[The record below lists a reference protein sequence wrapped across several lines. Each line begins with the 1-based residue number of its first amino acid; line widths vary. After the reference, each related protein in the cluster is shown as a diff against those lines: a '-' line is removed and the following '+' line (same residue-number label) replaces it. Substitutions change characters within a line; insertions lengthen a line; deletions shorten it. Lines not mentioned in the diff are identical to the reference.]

1 MESVKSTY
9 LGELRTRSVHIAS
22 GQEVVT
28 FGDPECTGTGENIS
42 PTDLLCTSLV
52 SCMLTVMAQAAKDR
66 GFSIEG
72 TEARMSKVMAMGP
85 DRLGEIMVDFIFPD
99 GRYDEKQKRT
109 LERAAMMGPVALSL
123 HPQIMLVVSFYYPDK
138 A

>member
-9 LGELRTRSVHIAS
+9 IGELRTRSVHIAS
-22 GQEVVT
+22 GQEVVA
-28 FGDPECTGTGENIS
+28 FGDPECSGEGGNFS
-42 PTDLLCTSLV
+42 PTDLLCASLV

-72 TEARMSKVMAMGP
+72 TEAKMSKVMAMGP
-85 DRLGEIMVDFIFPD
+85 DRLGEITIDFIFP
-99 GRYDEKQKRT
+99 GGSYNEKQKRT

-123 HPQIMLVVSFYYPDK
+123 HPQIMLVVSFYYPEN